1 MRFDKQVFFSALTVV
16 LLAMLVCFRFFGEVM
31 LHPGEYLFGA
41 EGDGLKNYFAVAYQV
56 IHGEGMWFNGM
67 LYPYGDHL
75 IFADGQPLLTKVLSW
90 FVEPDVNN
98 GTQIISIMNLLLL
111 GSLVVSGWCIHRL
124 LVWNYVNPWFAVP
137 FSLTIA
143 FLSPQVARF
152 IGHYALGYTFF
163 VPMAWLL
170 IAGFSRTNWPWVL
183 AFIASSIVLLFGFLH
198 PYYLFIFVIFLGAIL
213 GWELMIKKFRFKEV
227 EQLAAR
233 AFTLIVPLILFI
245 AYQKGVDP
253 ITDRPTNPTGIFSYM
268 TTFQSVFVPVVD
280 PFRSLFNSYFFRI
293 FIPGNWEGHAYIG
306 MVASFTAFA
315 SAFALVR
322 RSKKRKWKV
331 LTHPVLPQ
339 PLKAAFIPGI
349 ITLLFAM
356 GLFHTLG
363 LNWLS
368 DFIAPLKQFRSLGRV
383 AWIFYYVFS
392 VWTVYHLYVLFR
404 HFRSVGGGKY
414 TYHIS
419 LIIGLCAFVWMLD
432 AIVNIKFHKAQMMNR
447 YAAESFSNNYVS
459 QWKSAGVAVEE
470 HQAIMPLPFML
481 VGSEKIGLE
490 SGPWSLL
497 HSMKASF
504 SSGLP
509 IVGGTMSRTSL
520 NVTEKSAQLVSHP
533 LFPRPI
539 LDEMNP
545 NKKLLILRSNE
556 ALSEEEQRL
565 ISHAQEV
572 FGNADYHLYSISIS
586 DIKAIYKPFRVVP
599 DSVVPAADGSYSKPV
614 EFEASTSTL
623 WGESSFSMQQGNHFL
638 DTVFNDSQDR
648 ILSYWVLV
656 DPNAELIPTR
666 SYWVDGERI
675 FSSGI
680 GNSANLL
687 DGWLFVSD
695 TLKIESEKRHEYKIQ
710 SRYGVISRMQL
721 RKSGVEIYHRE
732 GDRTFLNNIPIAKD
746 E

>member
-1 MRFDKQVFFSALTVV
+1 MRFDKHVFFSALTVV
-16 LLAMLVCFRFFGEVM
+16 LLAVLVCFRFFGDM
-31 LHPGEYLFGA
+31 ILHPGEFLFGDQ
-41 EGDGLKNYFAVAYQV
+41 GDGLKNYFAVAYQV
-56 IHGEGMWFNGM
+56 IHGEGMWFEGM

-75 IFADGQPLLTKVLSW
+75 IFADGQPLLTKILTW
-90 FVEPDVNN
+90 FVGPDVNN
-98 GTQIISIMNLLLL
+98 GSQIIAIMNLLMI
-111 GSLVVSGWCIHRL
+111 GSLVISGWCIHRFL
-124 LVWNYVNPWFAVP
+124 TWNHVNPWFAVP
-137 FSLTIA
+137 FSLAIA

-170 IAGFSRTNWPWVL
+170 IAGFSRTNWPWIFALV
-183 AFIASSIVLLFGFLH
+183 ASYIVLLFGFLH

-213 GWELMIKKFRFKEV
+213 GWELIIKKFRFKEM
-227 EQLAAR
+227 EHLAAR
-233 AFTLIVPLILFI
+233 TFTLLVPLVLFI

-280 PFRSLFNSYFFRI
+280 PFQSLFNSYFFRI
-293 FIPGNWEGHAYIG
+293 FIPGSWEGNAYIG

-315 SAFALVR
+315 SVLALVR
-322 RSKKRKWKV
+322 RTVTRKWKV
-331 LTHPVLPQ
+331 LTHPVLPE

-356 GLFHTLG
+356 GLFHLIG

-368 DFIAPLKQFRSLGRV
+368 DFISPLKQFRSLGRV

-404 HFRSVGGGKY
+404 HFRSIGGGKY

-419 LIIGLCAFVWMLD
+419 LVIGLCAFLWMLD
-432 AIVNIKFHKAQMMNR
+432 AIVNIKFYKAQMMNR
-447 YAAESFSNNYVS
+447 NATEAFSDNYVS
-459 QWKSAGVAVEE
+459 QWKAAGISVEE
-470 HQAIMPLPFML
+470 YQAIMPLPFML

-490 SGPWSLL
+490 SGPISML
-497 HSMKASF
+497 HSMKGSF

-509 IVGGTMSRTSL
+509 IVGGAMSRTSL
-520 NVTEKSAQLVSHP
+520 SVTEKSAQLVSHS

-545 NKKLLILRSNE
+545 NKKLLLLCSNE
-556 ALSEEEQRL
+556 ALSEEEHRL
-565 ISHAQEV
+565 IANAQEI
-572 FGNADYHLYSISIS
+572 FRNDAYRLYSISIPT
-586 DIKAIYKPFRVVP
+586 IKAIYEPFRVVP
-599 DSVVPAADGSYSKPV
+599 DSVVVAANGSYSNPV
-614 EFEASTSTL
+614 EFENSTSTL
-623 WGESSFSMQQGNHFL
+623 WGESGFSMSKGNHFL
-638 DTVFNDSQDR
+638 DTVFNDSHDQ

-656 DPNAELIPTR
+656 DPDAELIPTR
-666 SYWVDGERI
+666 SYTVDGERI
-675 FSSGI
+675 ISSGI
-680 GNSANLL
+680 GNNANLL

-695 TLKIESEKRHEYKIQ
+695 TLKAESGKRHEYKIQ

-721 RKSGVEIYHRE
+721 RKSGEDIYHRE
-732 GDRTFLNNIPIAKD
+732 GDRIFMNNIPIAKD